1 VVLPSEIA
9 SIVSTVSGLAATVSL
24 IYVGIQIRLSVR
36 HTRASIQQG
45 TAARTTN
52 ILFGFMNAEAVAIWI
67 EGNGGTATP
76 ELVRERQFHYQ
87 CGIAMIAMEDYF
99 SQHELG
105 LLSAEHF
112 SRGSETFRHRLKEPG
127 LRAYWMK
134 QREIL
139 LVAAPGYCAYIDSL
153 CTGETT
159 PFTKLN

>member
-1 VVLPSEIA
+1 MVLPSEIA
-9 SIVSTVSGLAATVSL
+9 SIVSTLSGLAATVSL
-24 IYVGIQIRLSVR
+24 IYVGIEIRLSIR

-45 TAARTTN
+45 TTARTTS
-52 ILFGFMNAEAVAIWI
+52 ILMGRMNAEAVAIWI
-67 EGNGGTATP
+67 EGNGGTPTP
-76 ELVRERQFHYQ
+76 ELIREHQFQNQ

-112 SRGSETFRHRLKEPG
+112 SRGSETFRNRLKEPG

-134 QREIL
+134 EREIL
-139 LVAAPGYCAYIDSL
+139 AVAAPRYCRYIDSL

-159 PFTKLN
+159 PF

>member
-1 VVLPSEIA
+1 MALPSEIA

-24 IYVGIQIRLSVR
+24 IYVGIQIRLSIR

-45 TAARTTN
+45 TTARTTS
-52 ILFGFMNAEAVAIWI
+52 ILLGRMTAEAVAIWI
-67 EGNGGTATP
+67 EGNGGTPTP
-76 ELVRERQFHYQ
+76 ALIREHQFHNQ
-87 CGIAMIAMEDYF
+87 CAISMIAMEDYF

-112 SRGSETFRHRLKEPG
+112 SRGSETFRNRLKEPG

-134 QREIL
+134 EREIL
-139 LVAAPGYCAYIDSL
+139 AVAAPRYCRYIDRL

-159 PFTKLN
+159 PFRE